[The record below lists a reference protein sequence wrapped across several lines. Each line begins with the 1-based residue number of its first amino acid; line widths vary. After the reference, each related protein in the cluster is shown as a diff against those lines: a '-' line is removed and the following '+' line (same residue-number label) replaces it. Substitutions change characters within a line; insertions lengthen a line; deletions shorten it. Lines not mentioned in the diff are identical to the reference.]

1 MSEISESF
9 FQLMENHS
17 SVRSFRA
24 QAVIPAEHERRI
36 VSAAQRSST
45 SCNLQTYAFLS
56 IKDPGTRDALAEV
69 CGGQRFI
76 REAGLFFVVC
86 VDLHK
91 MEIVTSRAGYEYYQA
106 RYLES
111 FLMSA
116 MDAAIAAQTAA
127 LAAEALGYGICLVG
141 SIRNHS
147 DRAIQIL
154 QLPPR
159 LFPLVGLCVGVPL
172 RENQPNQPRPRLP
185 LEGVLFQ
192 ERYDPDRVEAAIRSY
207 DRTMEQTGCYC
218 GREFSLQEV
227 AVAAGETR
235 REDSRPAGPGGYGWI
250 EHSARRVCSRN
261 PEHARP
267 NLSAVLR
274 QAGFGLE

>member
-9 FQLMENHS
+9 FQLMENHR

-56 IKDPGTRDALAEV
+56 IKDPGTRGRPGGGLRRAEV
-69 CGGQRFI
+69 HPRGRPVFRGLRRPAQDGNRHFPRRLRVLPGPLPGVLPDVRHGCGHRRPDRRAGR
-76 REAGLFFVVC
+76 RGAGLR
-86 VDLHK
+86 H
-91 MEIVTSRAGYEYYQA
+91 
-106 RYLES
+106 
-111 FLMSA
+111 
-116 MDAAIAAQTAA
+116 
-127 LAAEALGYGICLVG
+127 
-141 SIRNHS
+141 
-147 DRAIQIL
+147 
-154 QLPPR
+154 LPGR
-159 LFPLVGLCVGVPL
+159 LDP
-172 RENQPNQPRPRLP
+172 QPRRPGHPDPPAAAPAVPAGGAVRRRPPAGEPAEPARRLP

-192 ERYDPDRVEAAIRSY
+192 ERYDPDRVEAAVRSY
-207 DRTMEQTGCYC
+207 DRTMEHTGCYC